1 MVWGNFGRFWVFGF
15 FQRSPLWNNE
25 NKCCLNYIKFWEVLG
40 NPKTTN
46 SESYMENPK
55 ICQGVVQCLRRQNL
69 ILFWPPTSSCLRR
82 HWMPPRCPKPGPRWS
97 GLFFSKTFLKKHN
110 GCFKCLCCLLLLLCK
125 KKLLAINVERQLA
138 MAASLHNWKMEHK
151 LVAWFERAHMD
162 DMYNV
167 LFSFAMPDN
176 YFMSWLCIKD
186 K

>member
-1 MVWGNFGRFWVFGF
+1 M
-15 FQRSPLWNNE
+15 LM
-25 NKCCLNYIKFWEVLG
+25 LLAAAA
-40 NPKTTN
+40 
-46 SESYMENPK
+46 
-55 ICQGVVQCLRRQNL
+55 VQ
-69 ILFWPPTSSCLRR
+69 
-82 HWMPPRCPKPGPRWS
+82 
-97 GLFFSKTFLKKHN
+97 
-110 GCFKCLCCLLLLLCK
+110 

-176 YFMSWLCIKD
+176 CFMSWLCIKD